1 MSKSFL
7 SSLAAEAKLR
17 TGMQFSHVDMAHAVT
32 HAYIY
37 GHTLLAQAPLHQE
50 PFLREER
57 VTPVT

>member
-17 TGMQFSHVDMAHAVT
+17 TGMPFSHVDMAHAVT

-37 GHTLLAQAPLHQE
+37 GHTLLAQAPGAISE
-50 PFLREER
+50 RKR